1 MYDGE
6 IIHYTKKDMAN
17 ELVVWE
23 AVKEVSGAMNS
34 LVTTYRLTHSVNKAQ
49 KQALNIRI
57 KEYLAF
63 EKGRTIGEVS
73 RNNVR
78 EIAKTMELI
87 NSLNL
92 EGAALAMAMETLED
106 QHRQLKRLLEE
117 C

>member
-1 MYDGE
+1 
-6 IIHYTKKDMAN
+6 MAN

-23 AVKEVSGAMNS
+23 AVKEVSSAVNS
-34 LVTTYRLTHSVNKAQ
+34 LVTTYRQTHLVNKTQ

-57 KEYLAF
+57 KEYFAL
-63 EKGRTIGEVS
+63 ERGRAIGEVS

-87 NSLNL
+87 NSMNL
-92 EGAALAMAMETLED
+92 EGVALTMAMETLEE

>member
-1 MYDGE
+1 
-6 IIHYTKKDMAN
+6 MAN

-23 AVKEVSGAMNS
+23 AVKEVSSAVNS
-34 LVTTYRLTHSVNKAQ
+34 LVTTYRQTHLVNKTQ

-57 KEYLAF
+57 KEYLAL
-63 EKGRTIGEVS
+63 ERGRAIGEVS

-87 NSLNL
+87 NSMNL
-92 EGAALAMAMETLED
+92 EGAALAMAMETLEE